1 MEEKLMRPRNAVL
14 VAIVLFLAACSPKI
28 SGTVRLVDENMKPVP
43 GEGPK
48 GTVINM
54 MNTTATIEKA
64 SYSVLAEENGK
75 FESAKDSIKPGMYKV
90 EASRIGYET
99 ETQTVKIGSMTRK
112 TLDFTLKRI
121 PEGQRKSIAGTGT
134 DADKI
139 VNPGEVN
146 IRPPGL

>member
-1 MEEKLMRPRNAVL
+1 MSLRSATA
-14 VAIVLFLAACSPKI
+14 VAIVLCLAACSPKI

-43 GEGPK
+43 GEGSK
-48 GTVINM
+48 GTVINLI
-54 MNTTATIEKA
+54 NTTASIEKA
-64 SYSVLAEENGK
+64 SSSVLVEENGK

-112 TLDFTLKRI
+112 NLDFTLKKI

-139 VNPGEVN
+139 INPGEVN

>member
-1 MEEKLMRPRNAVL
+1 MSIRRTIL

-28 SGTVRLVDENMKPVP
+28 SGKVQLVDDTMKPVA
-43 GEGPK
+43 GETPK

-54 MNTTATIEKA
+54 MNTTAAIEKA
-64 SYSVLAEENGK
+64 SCSVLVEENGK
-75 FESAKDSIKPGMYKV
+75 FESAKESIKPGVYKV

-99 ETQTVKIGSMTRK
+99 ETQTVKIGRMTRK
-112 TLDFTLKRI
+112 SLDFTLKRI

-139 VNPGEVN
+139 INPGEVN

>member
-1 MEEKLMRPRNAVL
+1 MSTRSTIL
-14 VAIVLFLAACSPKI
+14 VALVLFLAACSPKI
-28 SGTVRLVDENMKPVP
+28 SGKVRLIDDAMKPVP
-43 GEGPK
+43 GETPK

-54 MNTTATIEKA
+54 INTTAAIEKA
-64 SYSVLAEENGK
+64 SCSVLVEDNGK
-75 FESAKDSIKPGMYKV
+75 FESAKDSIKPGVYKV

-99 ETQTVKIGSMTRK
+99 ETQTVKIGRMTRK
-112 TLDFTLKRI
+112 SLDFTLKRI

-139 VNPGEVN
+139 INPGEVN

>member
-1 MEEKLMRPRNAVL
+1 MSSKSILL
-14 VAIVLFLAACSPKI
+14 VTAVLFLAACSPKI
-28 SGTVRLVDENMKPVP
+28 SGTVRLVDDNMKPVG
-43 GEGPK
+43 GENPK

-54 MNTTATIEKA
+54 MNTTASIEKA

-112 TLDFTLKRI
+112 TLDFALKRI

-139 VNPGEVN
+139 INPGEVN